1 MIGLEAF
8 LVALAEEIPI
18 VAGDAM
24 RGVEVS
30 VTSLDVDLPVEIRV
44 DSRARILASPPRGMW
59 RAGFEIPL
67 GAVKA
72 RFHVTEP

>member
-24 RGVEVS
+24 RGVEVA

-44 DSRARILASPPRGMW
+44 DSRARIFASPPRGMW

-67 GAVKA
+67 GSVKA
-72 RFHVTEP
+72 RFHVMEP